1 MFYKYTDTYSH
12 LRVQFLLIGLS
23 LRTLIQH
30 HKFLYFWAKSSVI
43 WLLYD
48 CWLHWSSFGVCTLRF
63 TEVVMTVSASRWGRY
78 SWGPLLIGGGVVGW
92 CCRMAEWPASVGWR
106 FSDIG
111 NWFSDIGKSS
121 TFPDIGKSI
130 PDIRK
135 SFPDI
140 GKSTISR
147 YRKLISRYREIIPD
161 IGKCWIKP
169 KWLSIHLMYI
179 CRSWCIFGPEM
190 VGFLIAVTELPGQ
203 DCGRYNLRDKWT
215 DSYVDGG
222 RDERSD
228 RQTDRQTCMHP
239 SWVSFTSRDYPDSK
253 VHRANMGPIWGRQDP
268 GGPHVPFYLCS

>member
-1 MFYKYTDTYSH
+1 M
-12 LRVQFLLIGLS
+12 I
-23 LRTLIQH
+23 
-30 HKFLYFWAKSSVI
+30 I

-78 SWGPLLIGGGVVGW
+78 NWGPLLIGGGVVGR

-111 NWFSDIGKSS
+111 NWFPDIGKSS

-147 YRKLISRYREIIPD
+147 YRKLIPD
-161 IGKCWIKP
+161 IGKCWIKTEMAFHNP
-169 KWLSIHLMYI
+169 RAFKSLRGPTKAWFADINGLSCAMLI
-179 CRSWCIFGPEM
+179 CLEWSGDCRWR
-190 VGFLIAVTELPGQ
+190 LIAAL
-203 DCGRYNLRDKWT
+203 
-215 DSYVDGG
+215 
-222 RDERSD
+222 
-228 RQTDRQTCMHP
+228 M
-239 SWVSFTSRDYPDSK
+239 F
-253 VHRANMGPIWGRQDP
+253 I
-268 GGPHVPFYLCS
+268 